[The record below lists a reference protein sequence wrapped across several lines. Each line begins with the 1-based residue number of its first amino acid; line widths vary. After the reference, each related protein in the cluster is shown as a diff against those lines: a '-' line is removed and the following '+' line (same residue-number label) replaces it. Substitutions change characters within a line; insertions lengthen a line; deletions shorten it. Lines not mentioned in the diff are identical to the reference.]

1 MSDTENN
8 NNKNENNYDRLIVSL
23 EAGLGTLQILLAV
36 CDNTALRQQTMRQYE
51 DELEAQG
58 VRVYRLSINLQEPS
72 LLQALIDGK
81 IENASQAIATVT
93 GAEKISNLGDRQTLK
108 SFLGY
113 LQWTREALRRYPM
126 PIVLW
131 LPSALLPE
139 VANLAPD
146 FWSWRGGTFTF
157 KSTFSTP
164 ISADPIY
171 VTKLSE
177 DSSKRSAGSV
187 LSVLQLEESLAEAIK
202 TWGEESANTEPIY
215 YQLGR
220 AYSERVWKGE
230 AIDREKEQLFAE
242 NYLNRAITL
251 QKRYKRQ
258 YDLTYSLSSLG
269 YMYSRLGD
277 WNKAETIY
285 KESLQVSEE
294 IGDRAGIAS
303 SWGVLGDIER
313 NRGNWDAAE
322 ALYRQSLQV
331 REEIGD
337 RAGMASSW
345 GLLGDI
351 ERNRGNWDAAEA
363 LYRQQLQVREEIGDR
378 AGMATSWGS
387 LGDIE
392 RNRGNWDASEA
403 LYRQYLQVC
412 EEIGD
417 RAGMASSWGV
427 LGDIERNRGNW
438 DAAEQYKSQSFT
450 LRQELG
456 DLEGMAKSLGAWGE
470 IKHDRKKYQNATEMY
485 ERSIKILVSL
495 GGKAKA
501 ADVKAYL
508 ANTEISLGN
517 LRRAEQLLSESL
529 LVLNELEML
538 YEQGFA
544 NYVYARLEKQRNNL
558 AIAQQYYEKAKSIY
572 QQLGAKKDLE
582 RIEQEWLA

>member
-1 MSDTENN
+1 MSDLTVEKTNT
-8 NNKNENNYDRLIVSL
+8 YDRLIVSL

-51 DELEAQG
+51 EELEAQG
-58 VRVYRLSINLQEPS
+58 VRVYRLSINPQEPS

-157 KSTFSTP
+157 KSAFSTP
-164 ISADPIY
+164 VSTDPIY
-171 VTKLSE
+171 ITKLSE
-177 DSSKRSAGSV
+177 DSSKRSSGSV

-242 NYLNRAITL
+242 TYLNRAITL

-258 YDLTYSLSSLG
+258 YDLSYSLNSLG
-269 YMYSRLGD
+269 YMYKNLGYWD
-277 WNKAETIY
+277 KAETIY

-294 IGDRAGIAS
+294 IGDRRIVANTFG
-303 SWGVLGDIER
+303 
-313 NRGNWDAAE
+313 
-322 ALYRQSLQV
+322 Q
-331 REEIGD
+331 
-337 RAGMASSW
+337 
-345 GLLGDI
+345 
-351 ERNRGNWDAAEA
+351 
-363 LYRQQLQVREEIGDR
+363 
-378 AGMATSWGS
+378 

-403 LYRQYLQVC
+403 LYRQYLQVS

-427 LGDIERNRGNW
+427 LGDIERNRVNW
-438 DAAEQYKSQSFT
+438 DAAEALYTQS
-450 LRQELG
+450 LQVREEIG
-456 DLEGMAKSLGAWGE
+456 DRVGMATSVGCLGETA
-470 IKHDRKKYQNATEMY
+470 
-485 ERSIKILVSL
+485 L
-495 GGKAKA
+495 GR
-501 ADVKAYL
+501 
-508 ANTEISLGN
+508 GN
-517 LRRAEQLLSESL
+517 LDEAEKLLQQA
-529 LVLNELEML
+529 LNEMDALGMTWSIGETNWDL
-538 YEQGFA
+538 A
-544 NYVYARLEKQRNNL
+544 LLEKQRGNL
-558 AIAQQYYEKAKSIY
+558 SLAQQYYEKAKSIY
-572 QQLGAKKDLE
+572 QQLGAKKKLE
-582 RIEQEWLA
+582 GIEQEWLA

>member
-1 MSDTENN
+1 MVVDMSDTENN

-51 DELEAQG
+51 EELEAQG
-58 VRVYRLSINLQEPS
+58 VRVYRLSINPQEPS

-81 IENASQAIATVT
+81 IENSSQAIATVT
-93 GAEKISNLGDRQTLK
+93 GAEKISNLGDRQTLT

-157 KSTFSTP
+157 KSTFSIPVLTD
-164 ISADPIY
+164 SIY
-171 VTKLSE
+171 ITKLSE

-187 LSVLQLEESLAEAIK
+187 LSVLQLEDSLAEAIK

-242 NYLNRAITL
+242 TYLNRAITL

-258 YDLTYSLSSLG
+258 SDLTYSLNSLG
-269 YMYSRLGD
+269 YMYRRLGD
-277 WNKAETIY
+277 WDKAETLFKQQLAVEEEIGDREGMANSWGQLGDIER
-285 KESLQVSEE
+285 KRGNWDAAEALFRQSLQVREEIGNHAGMAECWGVLGDIERIRGNWDAAEALYRQCLAVEEE
-294 IGDRAGIAS
+294 IGDRAGMAI
-303 SWGVLGDIER
+303 SWGQLGDIER

-337 RAGMASSW
+337 
-345 GLLGDI
+345 L
-351 ERNRGNWDAAEA
+351 
-363 LYRQQLQVREEIGDR
+363 
-378 AGMATSWGS
+378 
-387 LGDIE
+387 
-392 RNRGNWDASEA
+392 
-403 LYRQYLQVC
+403 
-412 EEIGD
+412 
-417 RAGMASSWGV
+417 AGMASSWGV
-427 LGDIERNRGNW
+427 LGDIERNRDNWDAAESLYKLKLETCQELGDKQGTSEVMGTLGGIECNRGNW
-438 DAAEQYKSQSFT
+438 DAAEALYRQS
-450 LRQELG
+450 LQVREEIG
-456 DLEGMAKSLGAWGE
+456 DRAGIAM
-470 IKHDRKKYQNATEMY
+470 
-485 ERSIKILVSL
+485 VSF
-495 GGKAKA
+495 
-501 ADVKAYL
+501 D
-508 ANTEISLGN
+508 
-517 LRRAEQLLSESL
+517 
-529 LVLNELEML
+529 
-538 YEQGFA
+538 FA
-544 NYVYARLEKQRNNL
+544 LLEKQRGNL
-558 AIAQQYYEKAKSIY
+558 PLAQQYYEKARSIY
-572 QQLGAKKDLE
+572 QQLGAKKYLE
-582 RIEQEWLA
+582 RIEQGWLA